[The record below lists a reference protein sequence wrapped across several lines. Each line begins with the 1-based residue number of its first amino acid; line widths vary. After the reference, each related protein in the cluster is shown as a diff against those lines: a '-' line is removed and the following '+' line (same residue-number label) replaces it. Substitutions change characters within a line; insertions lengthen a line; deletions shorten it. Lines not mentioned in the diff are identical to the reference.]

1 MYSFAPVAAVSLRKS
16 DPVRVRPYRAPILNI
31 IAPFSFVVSGFII
44 YWSGTSSVVK
54 LDLAVIF
61 FLVLY
66 MIARRIDPNQE
77 PLDFRAGSFA
87 IPWIVGLTIFS
98 VFGGSYVG
106 GYNKV
111 FGIKLNHHLPFWWD
125 LGAIA
130 VFALIVFYYGVNS
143 RLGPERTVAHAEE
156 AAADAH
162 QEDLDLGVGH
172 AG

>member
-1 MYSFAPVAAVSLRKS
+1 MSLRKS
-16 DPVRVRPYRAPILNI
+16 DPDRIRPYKAPILNI

-44 YWSGTSSVVK
+44 YWSGTANVIK

-66 MIARRIDPNQE
+66 VIARRLDPNQA

-98 VFGGSYVG
+98 IFGGSYVG
-106 GYNKV
+106 GISNAASGGYATFLN
-111 FGIKLNHHLPFWWD
+111 IKIHHHLPFWWD
-125 LGAIA
+125 IGAIA

-143 RLGPERTVAHAEE
+143 RLGPEKVLANAEE
-156 AAADAH
+156 AQADAN
-162 QEDLDLGVGH
+162 QEEDVMGASVH
-172 AG
+172 